1 MRFLRT
7 ASTSRLL
14 ATLAGIVVAIA
25 AGTAIAVAATS
36 NSPVP
41 RAKPLAKSLH
51 GALTARPVNGV
62 SADITFTNNLISSS
76 SFTGGPK
83 DPLLQG
89 ATGRL
94 WWSKSTG
101 LRLELQTDNGDSQ
114 VVVNGRSF
122 WVSDKTSQTVY
133 EGTLPADH
141 KTAKS
146 KAAKSRTAGVPT
158 VAQIQSELN
167 KLLGHARV
175 SGTKTSN
182 PGDIAGQPAYSVAV
196 APKHDGGLLGSAQI
210 AWDAVTGTPLKLAV
224 YAAGNST
231 PVLQLVADHISF
243 GSVPSSYINI
253 SPPSGYKVVKIATA
267 GVGAAGHAAHG
278 KGRHTAVTGVRA
290 VAGKVPFRLV
300 APRTLVGLPRQ
311 SVRLL
316 DWGGTPAALITY
328 GQNLGGM
335 VIIEQK
341 ATAGANK
348 GPAGGSMGGL
358 TLPTVTINNHYSGTE
373 LPTALGTILRYTA
386 NGVAYTVLGS
396 VPSSA
401 AEHAAGA
408 LTP

>member
-14 ATLAGIVVAIA
+14 ATLAGVVAAIA

-41 RAKPLAKSLH
+41 RAKPLAQSLH
-51 GALTARPVNGV
+51 AALTARPVNGV

-76 SFTGGPK
+76 SFTGDTK

-89 ATGRL
+89 ASGRL
-94 WWSKSTG
+94 WWSKATG

-122 WVSDKTSQTVY
+122 WVSDKTTQTVY
-133 EGTLPADH
+133 EGTLPADQ

-146 KAAKSRTAGVPT
+146 KPAGSGVPT
-158 VAQIQSELN
+158 VAQIQTELN

-182 PGDIAGQPAYSVAV
+182 PGDIAGRPAYSVAL

-224 YAAGNST
+224 YASGNST

-267 GVGAAGHAAHG
+267 GLGAAGHAAHG
-278 KGRHTAVTGVRA
+278 KRGHTAVEGVRA
-290 VAGKVPFRLV
+290 VAGQVPFTLV

-358 TLPTVTINNHYSGTE
+358 ALPTVTINNHYSGTE